1 MSGNNN
7 MNNKYGARRGTMVAG
22 EQNYNDGGDAPGQR
36 GEEEKSSYYLSAS
49 AERHIRRQN
58 TNLIEWYDDELGL
71 VIPFAS
77 NHFVLRSEERQAPL
91 IMLNLDCLRRKEH
104 RVSITIEETFLCETA
119 ENYRESSLYKIAD
132 CCKILSMS
140 STRIGSTQHPQAEY
154 CYLDERDRM
163 TYVLAVFLTY
173 NRLALTV
180 QYVAGTRIQGTQPSA
195 FNEVIRSIRFSPP
208 RPSDSYLLVSEPRLG
223 LGYRVPLDFA
233 STDSIPLDDVGRT
246 ASDRAD
252 DALYYSRSNAVSSST
267 SSLSVPFITLV
278 GRGARHMGVIS
289 SYEPSVSSVVG
300 GGPGVSRYG
309 WQQYLEMLVLT
320 TVRRLG
326 VQPCVPLQL
335 LFKEDMQGRQETAG
349 TILIRPYQVNVS
361 CKGNFSSDEGDEKGC
376 VKLTGSFCL
385 IYENLDPNSPCLPF
399 LKPTDGESGRRAYVS
414 IFVFP
419 VRDECVSFCFI
430 ASATRHSVEEFFSFL
445 YHHDRVHLPRQ
456 PSRPVHLHAV
466 LQPAAPRSTFYHVPR
481 GTGCRHG
488 GGTTSGGPSR
498 GLSPPRPGAHYR
510 HPACVPADWERRA
523 AERYHHPSRQTHP
536 RQPLL
541 RQDVRPPPPSS
552 PLPTTGGCHRPRV
565 GAVHGAWDDCPQ
577 TVF

>member
-430 ASATRHSVEEFFSFL
+430 ASATRHSVEEFFSFCTTTIESISLGNHHGQSTSML
-445 YHHDRVHLPRQ
+445 YCNLRHPVAPFIMSLGAQDAVTVEEPLLGDPLAVFHYHGLERITVTLRVFPL
-456 PSRPVHLHAV
+456 
-466 LQPAAPRSTFYHVPR
+466 TGR
-481 GTGCRHG
+481 GEQQS
-488 GGTTSGGPSR
+488 GTTTPAGRPTRGSR
-498 GLSPPRPGAHYR
+498 YYAKMLDH
-510 HPACVPADWERRA
+510 
-523 AERYHHPSRQTHP
+523 
-536 RQPLL
+536 LL
-541 RQDVRPPPPSS
+541 RHHLSQ
-552 PLPTTGGCHRPRV
+552 LPGGCHRPRV
-565 GAVHGAWDDCPQ
+565 GAVHGAWDDSPQ